1 MDLVIKSIRS
11 NHFSNKELLKFIFY
25 EIWFHTWITYRIK
38 LGTRVSIDSNF
49 QSDIYILWLCVT
61 MKNFMK
67 GLIDLIIKFWDIIFL
82 IKPRVQLYFYSGI
95 KYFN

>member
-1 MDLVIKSIRS
+1 M
-11 NHFSNKELLKFIFY
+11 
-25 EIWFHTWITYRIK
+25 IK

-49 QSDIYILWLCVT
+49 QSVIYILWLCVT

-67 GLIDLIIKFWDIIFL
+67 GLIDLIIKSWDIIFL